1 MRTFIVAVAVV
12 TTAAAQRGPLPET
25 IVFTR
30 LGPSQ
35 TRLFVS
41 NADGTSERPLLEA
54 ESLDYNP
61 VWSRDGQWIVF
72 TSERGG
78 SADLYR
84 VKPDGTGL
92 QQLIANPAYDDQAD
106 FSPDGQKLA
115 FVSTRADGSADL
127 WIRDLSTNRE
137 TPLTSGRGG
146 DFRPAWSPDGRWI
159 AFSSD
164 RGTKVKRDGGGR
176 WWVHLQ
182 LADIYII
189 RPDGSALKR
198 LTNSDNFCGGPRWTR
213 DSRHVIGYCLSGEE
227 TFAYRSASDA
237 TDEALRRMGR
247 VPLRGNTTLVS
258 VDIAT
263 LEQTTITARPGI
275 KSFPAV
281 LNDGEIAYVRKD
293 TDGRG
298 ISYHSTEKGGPR
310 GMVRSP
316 SWSPDGKR
324 VVYHKLLD
332 LKPPSWKKTW
342 SRNPGY
348 NLVTTNTLPAF
359 DPSGKR
365 LIATSDNNTLI
376 QIETGRNEAQIVFR
390 QEGKLAQSADWS
402 PQGDAILFG
411 LGQYFR
417 NRAQGAQVAMIKP
430 DGSGLR
436 EITSGANNNG
446 FPSYAPDGKRFVY
459 RTFGPEGQG
468 LRVMHLEDGHVTQL
482 TQDYDNFPRWSP
494 RGDLIMFVRRLQ
506 DSFVMFTITPDGK
519 RLKRLTDPGSDDSH
533 GTWSPDGEW
542 IAFSSARMGFKDEAL
557 NTDSPQPYGEIFV
570 MRYDGSRVQQLTDNQ
585 WEEGTPAWLPWSRTT
600 QR

>member
-1 MRTFIVAVAVV
+1 MGRLAVFLL
-12 TTAAAQRGPLPET
+12 AATSLQLAQPET
-25 IVFTR
+25 IVFAR

-35 TRLFVS
+35 TRLFIS
-41 NADGTSERPLLEA
+41 NADGTAERPFLEA
-54 ESLDYNP
+54 DSLDYNP

-72 TSERGG
+72 TSERNG

-84 VKPDGTGL
+84 VKPDGTRL
-92 QQLIANPAYDDQAD
+92 QRLTTNPAYDDQAD
-106 FSPDGQKLA
+106 FSPDGQKLV
-115 FVSTRADGSADL
+115 FISTRAYSTADL
-127 WIRDLSTNRE
+127 WIRDLRTNRE
-137 TPLTSGRGG
+137 TPLTSGRSG
-146 DFRPAWSPDGRWI
+146 DFRPAWSPDGKWI

-164 RGTKVKRDGGGR
+164 RGTKVKRDGGGQ

-189 RPDGSALKR
+189 HPDGSALKR
-198 LTNSDNFCGGPRWTR
+198 LTNSGNFCGGPRWTR

-258 VDIAT
+258 IDVAT
-263 LEQTTITARPGI
+263 LAQTTITAPPGI

-293 TDGRG
+293 TDRRG
-298 ISYHSTEKGGPR
+298 ISYSSTEKEGPL

-332 LKPPSWKKTW
+332 LKPPSWKKAW
-342 SRNPGY
+342 SRNSSY
-348 NLVTTNTLPAF
+348 DLVTTNTLPAF
-359 DPSGKR
+359 DPSGTR
-365 LIATSDNNTLI
+365 LIATADNNTLV
-376 QIETGRNEAQIVFR
+376 QIETGRNVARTVFR

-436 EITSGANNNG
+436 EITSGGNNNG

-468 LRVMHLEDGHVTQL
+468 LRVMNLEDRHVTKL
-482 TQDYDNFPRWSP
+482 TEDYDNFPRWSP

-506 DSFVMFTITPDGK
+506 DSFVIFTITPDGK

-570 MRYDGSRVQQLTDNQ
+570 MRYDGTRVQQLTDNQ
-585 WEEGTPAWLPWSRTT
+585 WEEGTPAWLPWTRTM